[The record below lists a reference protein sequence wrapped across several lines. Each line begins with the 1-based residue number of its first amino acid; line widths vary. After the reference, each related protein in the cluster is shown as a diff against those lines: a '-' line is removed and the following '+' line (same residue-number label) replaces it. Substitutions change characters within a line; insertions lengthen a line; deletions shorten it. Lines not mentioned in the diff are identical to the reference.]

1 MVTLQC
7 PYGLADASRQWYL
20 KVKQELLDL
29 GLFQLKLDNAVFSW
43 YNNGSLQ
50 GLVACHVDDFVY
62 GGNELFHTNVVEKLR
77 SIFIVGTEQSR
88 CFKFLGIDIDCTD
101 DVIKLSMQTY
111 TN

>member
-1 MVTLQC
+1 MVQLKKHNKTIAENAAQQFKF
-7 PYGLADASRQWYL
+7 PIDRTSRQ
-20 KVKQELLDL
+20 LLC
-29 GLFQLKLDNAVFSW
+29 
-43 YNNGSLQ
+43 
-50 GLVACHVDDFVY
+50 LVVCHVDDFVY